1 MFVYASHVLSEVSHE
16 LRTVEASSFVSSSE
30 STFWLILPF
39 LLSFRSVEPFLKIF
53 SYKKFSRVV
62 VYCSVINVL
71 CFSLLLTSAAT
82 LLSYHIVLRLSRT
95 FLILFFCFLTALSRV
110 SLYIL
115 AFLSLSVKN
124 YFKKNLILFSRHF
137 TKSLLCKKQNGEGGI

>member
-16 LRTVEASSFVSSSE
+16 LRTVEASSFVSSSK

-39 LLSFRSVEPFLKIF
+39 LLLFGSFEPFLKIF

-71 CFSLLLTSAAT
+71 RFRCSQLQQQLCYSITSFRTCQELFEFYFLLSRFSLSSQLI
-82 LLSYHIVLRLSRT
+82 HISIFVISCQEL
-95 FLILFFCFLTALSRV
+95 FQENLILFFETFNKYTLM
-110 SLYIL
+110 
-115 AFLSLSVKN
+115 
-124 YFKKNLILFSRHF
+124 
-137 TKSLLCKKQNGEGGI
+137 